1 MPVAFGCTT
10 ASPSWGVANSQ
21 STNATAEIGQARNAL
36 GLVTNEQAYSRTVK
50 GQCTAVFTGSAPA
63 AGAKATAVGIEGL
76 VESVAV
82 LENNTGYQMAEV
94 TVTKSDSAAQEALT

>member
-1 MPVAFGCTT
+1 
-10 ASPSWGVANSQ
+10 
-21 STNATAEIGQARNAL
+21 L